1 MRISDWS
8 SDLCSSDLH
17 RASCQRRD
25 PGGLRTP
32 HRPVSRRLK
41 PNRLPVDSFGHK
53 EASVYRPAHRGALD
67 MTQSKPRGVYVA
79 ALTPVKQDLGPDSA
93 AFVRHCRWLLEQGA
107 NGLAVLGTTGEAN
120 SFRVDERLKLLD
132 ALVYGGIPGA
142 TLQPGPG
149 TFAIPGPEDRP
160 GG

>member
-93 AFVRHCRWLLEQGA
+93 AFVSPCRWLLEQGA
-107 NGLAVLGTTGEAN
+107 NGLAVPGTTGEAN
-120 SFRVDERLKLLD
+120 CLNAVERLQRPD
-132 ALVYGGIPGA
+132 ALA
-142 TLQPGPG
+142 
-149 TFAIPGPEDRP
+149 P
-160 GG
+160 GGTPDRK

>member
-8 SDLCSSDLH
+8 SDGCSSDLPVY
-17 RASCQRRD
+17 SCC
-25 PGGLRTP
+25 
-32 HRPVSRRLK
+32 
-41 PNRLPVDSFGHK
+41 HK

-79 ALTPVKQDLGPDSA
+79 ALTLVKQDLGPDSA

-120 SFRVDERLKLLD
+120 SFSVDERLKLLD
-132 ALVYGGIPGA
+132 ALADGGIPGD
-142 TLQPGPG
+142 TRLPGPG
-149 TFAIPGPEDRP
+149 HCDLPDTVTLTRKALAEGSAGVVLLPPL
-160 GG
+160 